1 MLDRKDDFL
10 ISPSKLQ
17 RLKQILSEEVK
28 STNQK
33 LSKNIPEYSTGD
45 PYDTFLEI
53 KEKILRTD
61 PTEEEKEVSSQ
72 IQSTLQP
79 IQQKAIDALQQV
91 AAAKGGAFLLVDEIS
106 SETSIDDFVAGLVQ
120 DWDDSDFQ
128 REKGLLHVLSLKK
141 SDFDPQGDF
150 EFPSPAG
157 LLLTRGGLDYHQP
170 NSNWIR
176 VGLRVATRYDG
187 GNDDWL
193 KSGNKNEW
201 AVGFHGSDEAGTR
214 AISQTRNFKVDGNGQ
229 RYRFDI
235 DANELSDRKG
245 QPCGKGAYFGAKVE
259 KAEEYSKYKARGH
272 KVVIQVRIKPDKVR
286 IPSGRKS
293 FRIVN
298 DPEFIRPYGLCLKMK
313 RYPLSR

>member
-1 MLDRKDDFL
+1 MNYKLRKHFF
-10 ISPSKLQ
+10 S
-17 RLKQILSEEVK
+17 V
-28 STNQK
+28 
-33 LSKNIPEYSTGD
+33 
-45 PYDTFLEI
+45 
-53 KEKILRTD
+53 
-61 PTEEEKEVSSQ
+61 
-72 IQSTLQP
+72 
-79 IQQKAIDALQQV
+79 
-91 AAAKGGAFLLVDEIS
+91 
-106 SETSIDDFVAGLVQ
+106 
-120 DWDDSDFQ
+120 DSDFQ

-235 DANELSDRKG
+235 DANELSDRIG

-272 KVVIQVRIKPDKVR
+272 KVVIQVRFSFSIIRVR
-286 IPSGRKS
+286 IAFFMVGYTS
-293 FRIVN
+293 I
-298 DPEFIRPYGLCLKMK
+298 
-313 RYPLSR
+313 